1 MQPIHFCTTK
11 KTNMNKLLSLLLL
24 CFANVSFAQKAG
36 SVITNG
42 GVDDVYY
49 SFSTDEVKR
58 INRANWDIGFILKG
72 FDASI
77 LINEN
82 AGVSLYVYGS
92 DTSAWNSVDT
102 ANFGWS
108 GLHNSE
114 ESWSLGAF
122 ANHGGGHP
130 DYGWGTYT
138 MTNHDINGD
147 KIFIIKLSNGNYKQ
161 IMIAKMSAS
170 GVYTVKVGDIGGNN
184 SYYFQLDKKETAYAG
199 KNFVFY
205 NLANNTVVN
214 EEPAAASWDLL
225 FTKYTSLIPVGQ
237 QFQPYLVSGVKIN
250 AGYEVAERTGFPT
263 SSNDTSTL
271 LWNKNV
277 TEIGS
282 DWKTFNNSTFLYDI
296 EPDVTYFVRTSSGD
310 VWKIYFT
317 DYKGGS
323 EGGFYFN
330 TQKMTG
336 SASVNK
342 LITLQSNIYPN
353 PAKSE
358 VQLVNNETSEV
369 TATVIDMQGR
379 VLTSAKLNALE
390 TVSLSTS
397 SFARGVYTVIF
408 ANEYSTASK
417 KLILE

>member
-1 MQPIHFCTTK
+1 
-11 KTNMNKLLSLLLL
+11 MNKILSLLLL
-24 CFANVSFAQKAG
+24 CFVTASYAQKAG

-42 GVDDVYY
+42 GADDVYF
-49 SFSTDEVKR
+49 SFANEEVKGV
-58 INRANWDIGFILKG
+58 NRTTWDVGFTLKG
-72 FDASI
+72 FDASVT
-77 LINEN
+77 INEN
-82 AGVSLYVYGS
+82 AGVALYLYGA

-102 ANFGWS
+102 ASFGWS
-108 GLHNSE
+108 SLFNSE

-122 ANHGGGHP
+122 ANNGSGHP

-138 MTNHDINGD
+138 TSNHDINGD
-147 KIFIIKLSNGNYKQ
+147 RIFIIKLSNGDYKQ
-161 IMIAKMSAS
+161 IMIAKMSAA
-170 GVYTVKVGDIGGNN
+170 GVYTVKVGDIGGAN
-184 SYYFQLDKKETAYAG
+184 SSYFQLDKKDAAYAG
-199 KNFVFY
+199 KSFVFY
-205 NLANNTVVN
+205 SLVNMAVVN
-214 EEPAAASWDLL
+214 EEPATASWDLL
-225 FTKYTSLIPVGQ
+225 FTKYITLIPAGPQ
-237 QFQPYLVSGVKIN
+237 ILPYLVSGVKVN
-250 AGYEVAERTGFPT
+250 ASYEVAERTGFPT

-271 LWNKNV
+271 IWSKSI

-296 EPDVTYFVRTSSGD
+296 SPDLTYFVRTTTGD

-330 TQKMTG
+330 TQKITG

-353 PAKSE
+353 PATSE
-358 VQLVNNETSEV
+358 IQLVNNETSEV
-369 TATVIDMQGR
+369 SATVIDMQGR
-379 VLTSAKLNALE
+379 VLISAKLNALE